1 MKSTPPEMLEA
12 TRLTREGRLSE
23 AMSLIRKLLGSDG
36 HAPSHAREPGAAV
49 APPVLDLVAQE
60 VVTETSQTKP
70 HGAEAHASTIGL
82 KSTVKKTPLFDFT
95 QNAAVSRTSKPS
107 AVSDSAPACGTFVT
121 ETFSNAAGTRTY
133 KLYTPRDAAHGPR
146 PLIVMLHGC
155 SQSADDFAAGTRM
168 NSAAEEHAC
177 FVAYPEQISAAN
189 VSKCWNWF
197 QTGHQTR
204 DQGEPSIIAGI
215 AADIMS
221 KHNIDPRRIYVAG
234 LSAGGAAAAVVA
246 HAYPDVFAALGVH
259 SGLACGVARDLPSA
273 MAAMQGRHAPYT
285 PGQQHLIPTIV
296 FHGDQDRTVHP
307 RNGAE
312 IVKGAAGGIAFEP
325 EVEHGTVPQGRR
337 YSRSIQRDRSGKEII
352 EDWVIDGAGHAWSGG
367 STAGSF
373 TDPLGPDAT
382 KEMLR
387 FFLAHERS
395 DRFTQQ

>member
-1 MKSTPPEMLEA
+1 MKTTPPEMLEA

-23 AMSLIRKLLGSDG
+23 AMSLIRKLLGAEG
-36 HAPSHAREPGAAV
+36 QAPSPAREPGA
-49 APPVLDLVAQE
+49 PSTLPMLDLVAQE
-60 VVTETSQTKP
+60 VATETSQKKP
-70 HGAEAHASTIGL
+70 RGAKSHASTIGS
-82 KSTVKKTPLFDFT
+82 KSAGKKTRLFDST
-95 QNAAVSRTSKPS
+95 QNVGVGRTSKPS
-107 AVSDSAPACGTFVT
+107 AVSELAPAGGTFVS
-121 ETFSNAAGTRTY
+121 EAFSNAAGTRTY
-133 KLYTPRDAAHGPR
+133 KLYSPSGAAQGPR
-146 PLIVMLHGC
+146 PLIIMLHGC
-155 SQSADDFAAGTRM
+155 TQSADDFAAGTRM
-168 NSAAEEHAC
+168 NFAAEEHTC

-204 DQGEPSIIAGI
+204 EQGEPSIIAGI
-215 AADIMS
+215 AKDIMS

-246 HAYPDVFAALGVH
+246 QAYPDVFAALGVH

-285 PGQQHLIPTIV
+285 PGQQHPIPTIV

-312 IVKGAAGGIAFEP
+312 IVKGAAGGVKFDQ
-325 EVEHGTVPQGRR
+325 EVEHGVVPEGRR
-337 YSRSIQRDRSGKEII
+337 YSRSIQRDRTGKEVI

-367 STAGSF
+367 SKAGSF

-395 DRFTQQ
+395 DR

>member
-1 MKSTPPEMLEA
+1 MKTTPPEMLEA

-23 AMSLIRKLLGSDG
+23 AMLLIRKLLGSDA
-36 HAPSHAREPGAAV
+36 HAPSHAREPGVSSALPILDVV
-49 APPVLDLVAQE
+49 AEE
-60 VVTETSQTKP
+60 VVTGILQKQP
-70 HGAEAHASTIGL
+70 HVAEPQVSSIGS
-82 KSTVKKTPLFDFT
+82 KTAAKKTRLFGST
-95 QNAAVSRTSKPS
+95 QNAAIGDTPKQS
-107 AVSDSAPACGTFVT
+107 AVSDLAPASGTFVSDAFT
-121 ETFSNAAGTRTY
+121 NAAGTRNY
-133 KLYTPRDAAHGPR
+133 KLYRPSGAAQAPR
-146 PLIVMLHGC
+146 PLIIMLHGC
-155 SQSADDFAAGTRM
+155 TQSADDFAAGTRM
-168 NSAAEEHAC
+168 NFAAEERTC

-204 DQGEPSIIAGI
+204 EQGEPSIIAGI
-215 AADIMS
+215 ARDIMS
-221 KHNIDPRRIYVAG
+221 KHNIDPRRVYVAG

-285 PGQQHLIPTIV
+285 PGQQHPIPTIV

-312 IVKGAAGGIAFEP
+312 IVKGAAGGVIFDQ
-325 EVEHGTVPQGRR
+325 EVEHGSVPGGRR
-337 YSRSIQRDRSGKEII
+337 YSRSIQRDRKGKEVI

-367 STAGSF
+367 SKAGTF

-382 KEMLR
+382 TEMLR

-395 DRFTQQ
+395 DRSTKQ